1 MRGFSLIELLMVI
14 GIMVVMTV
22 MLVPSFTGINAAG
35 DVTAAAYAVDGVLEN
50 ARTYAMANNT
60 YVWVGFFEQN
70 TAYVAQARTATSG
83 TGQIVMS
90 VVASQNGT
98 MIYTS
103 GSLPIA
109 LGSMSAGLVQVN
121 KLVTINNMHLKT
133 AGTNDPNNV
142 FPVGTGSGVSFAGR
156 PYVSGSSVW
165 QIGDVAVSAGN
176 SQTPFQ
182 YPVGNPAP
190 TAQYIFKTAIQFNP
204 RGEATVMNTASPGT
218 APTLQPVIEIGLQPT
233 HGTSVAAA
241 NPNVAAVQ
249 ITGITGNVK
258 IYRK

>member
-1 MRGFSLIELLMVI
+1 MMA
-14 GIMVVMTV
+14 
-22 MLVPSFTGINAAG
+22 MLVPSVTSVNSAG

-70 TAYVAQARTATSG
+70 TSYVAQTTTASSG
-83 TGQIVMS
+83 TGQIVIS

-98 MIYTS
+98 MIYNP
-103 GSLPIA
+103 GSLPISSA
-109 LGSMSAGLVQVN
+109 SMSAGLVQVN
-121 KLVTINNMHLKT
+121 KLVKINNMHLKT

-142 FPVGTGSGVSFAGR
+142 FPVGTGTGTTFAGR
-156 PYVSGSSVW
+156 PFVSGSSIW
-165 QIGDVAVSAGN
+165 QIGDAAVSGTA

-182 YPVGNPAP
+182 YPLQYPLGSPLPAARY
-190 TAQYIFKTAIQFNP
+190 TFTTAIQFNP
-204 RGEATVMNTASPGT
+204 RGEAVVMNTPSPGT

-233 HGTSVAAA
+233 HGTSVATA
-241 NPNVAAVQ
+241 NANVAAVQ